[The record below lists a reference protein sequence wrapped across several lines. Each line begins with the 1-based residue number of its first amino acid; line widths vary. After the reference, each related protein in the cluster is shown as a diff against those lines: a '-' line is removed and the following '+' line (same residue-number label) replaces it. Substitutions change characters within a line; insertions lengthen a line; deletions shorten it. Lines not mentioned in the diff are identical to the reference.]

1 MSSLSKTVKKKKPVV
16 LVNLPYTKDIFRIFV
31 FGFFYVVNHAIQLFL
46 EAKVM
51 HFSPPKLDFQGE
63 L

>member
-1 MSSLSKTVKKKKPVV
+1 MSSLSKTVKKKKQVV

-31 FGFFYVVNHAIQLFL
+31 FFFFYVVNHAIQLFL

>member
-1 MSSLSKTVKKKKPVV
+1 MSSLSKTVKKKQVV

-31 FGFFYVVNHAIQLFL
+31 FFFFYVVNHAIQLFL